1 MNIKCGIIGL
11 PNVGKSTLFNFITNS
26 KVKNKNFPFCTI
38 LPNYKNIEIQNKK
51 TIEISKISK
60 SKKITFPK
68 IEYIDI
74 AGLIKN
80 ASKGLGLGNIFLKD
94 IKKANILIQVIR
106 VFEDKNI
113 TNTNKKI
120 DPINEINIIEDEL
133 ILSDIEILE
142 KYKKK
147 NIEHKNLINKYI
159 EYLEKKKIFNKKL
172 INKNEKNFFKKINLL
187 TLKKKIYFFN
197 IDNYNKNK
205 KNIKKIKKFIKKKKN
220 KIIYKNIKKLYKE
233 KNNIKK
239 KKIIYKIQKKIIKSL
254 NLITFFSTNKKETK
268 SFILKNNI
276 NILYAA
282 KLIHSD
288 FKNKFIRSIVINY
301 KKFIKY
307 NGWNNSKKKGKTKI
321 VGKNYIIKNN
331 DIIHILIN
339 N

>member
-1 MNIKCGIIGL
+1 MNIKCGIIGV
-11 PNVGKSTLFNFITNS
+11 PNIGKSTLFNFITNS
-26 KVKNKNFPFCTI
+26 KIKNENYPFCTI
-38 LPNYKNIEIQNKK
+38 LPNHKNIEIKNKK
-51 TIEISKISK
+51 TINISKISK
-60 SKKITFPK
+60 SKKITFSK

-74 AGLIKN
+74 AGLIKG
-80 ASKGLGLGNIFLKD
+80 ASKGLGLGNTFLN
-94 IKKANILIQVIR
+94 NIRNTNIIIQVIR
-106 VFEDKNI
+106 IFKDKNI
-113 TNTNKKI
+113 ININKKI

-142 KYKKK
+142 KTRKK
-147 NIEHKNLINKYI
+147 NIKYKNIINKYI
-159 EYLEKKKIFNKKL
+159 KCLEEKKIFNKNL

-187 TLKKKIYFFN
+187 TFKKKIYFLN
-197 IDNYNKNK
+197 IDNYDKDK
-205 KNIKKIKKFIKKKKN
+205 KNIKKIKKFIKKKKH
-220 KIIYKNIKKLYKE
+220 KIIYKNIKKIYNE
-233 KNNIKK
+233 KNKNIKK
-239 KKIIYKIQKKIIKSL
+239 KIINKIQKKIIKSL
-254 NLITFFSTNKKETK
+254 NLITFFTTNKKETK
-268 SFILKNNI
+268 SFILKKNK

-307 NGWNNSKKKGKTKI
+307 KGWNKLKKKGKIKI